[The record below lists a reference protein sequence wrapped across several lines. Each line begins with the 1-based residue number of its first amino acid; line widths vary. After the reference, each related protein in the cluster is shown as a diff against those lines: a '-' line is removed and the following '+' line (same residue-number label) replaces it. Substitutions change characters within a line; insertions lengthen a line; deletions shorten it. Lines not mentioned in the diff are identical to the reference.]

1 MKKYKILK
9 ESTVIEGKALDVI
22 QVLGLEKTPLLE
34 RKTGIYND
42 SKLYDEQRI
51 QNKHIVVLNEG
62 YKAN

>member
-22 QVLGLEKTPLLE
+22 QALGLEKTPLLE

-42 SKLYDEQRI
+42 SKLYDNARI
-51 QNKHIVVLNEG
+51 QDNASIYNI
-62 YKAN
+62 AAFR